1 MMSSRAAHLR
11 RRWASRR
18 AMSDSWPEVQLPQG
32 SAATTETYL
41 PSFSTACPEWPSQD
55 EGPASG
61 APSGAPSGAGTPS
74 GAGSPVVWEGG
85 GPLAGAW
92 CGCAGAGQPSC
103 SSPLHESVVGGLTGR
118 VCCLLE
124 PWHVDVAVQTD
135 IIDEGHAAL
144 HKPRKFLER
153 QRSGHGGE
161 RIGVE
166 HSLEQGHDPPGGTCG
181 RSAAPATGFV
191 EPVDGGCGGWRRG
204 RGVIQRPRSRSY
216 CAPVETTAGGEAWPR
231 KLMCPPEVMEFS
243 SQTSPGSLGG
253 SPPRRDVPTD
263 SESFD
268 QDELTSHLQELPSQM
283 PRRESRT
290 GLFNGLYT
298 SLSAATKLRLVHQ
311 LSVDE
316 TRSTVYADLAAL
328 AAAPDLTGVPPL
340 PYTADLTPLK
350 PAEKRRRFFQ
360 RKQTNSA
367 PDSFDGNLPGLRGP
381 AVSYCLDSALK
392 VPTLLPWSNAG
403 QSPPE
408 PCNLAPSSFH
418 PRAFI
423 LPPTASSLTIPPF
436 LHHAS
441 CTTLSATH
449 FLHR

>member
-1 MMSSRAAHLR
+1 
-11 RRWASRR
+11 
-18 AMSDSWPEVQLPQG
+18 MSDSWPDVHLPSG

-61 APSGAPSGAGTPS
+61 APSAAPSGAGTPS
-74 GAGSPVVWEGG
+74 GAGSPRTGSPVVWEGG
-85 GPLAGAW
+85 GPLAGGW

-103 SSPLHESVVGGLTGR
+103 SSPLLESVVGGLTGR

-124 PWHVDVAVQTD
+124 PWHVDVGVQTELL
-135 IIDEGHAAL
+135 DEGRAAL
-144 HKPRKFLER
+144 HKPKKFLER
-153 QRSGHGGE
+153 QRSGHSGE
-161 RIGVE
+161 RSGVE
-166 HSLEQGHDPPGGTCG
+166 HGLEYGHDPPGGTCG
-181 RSAAPATGFV
+181 RGAVPATGIV
-191 EPVDGGCGGWRRG
+191 EGGGGGCGGWRRG
-204 RGVIQRPRSRSY
+204 GGVVQRPRSRSY
-216 CAPVETTAGGEAWPR
+216 CAPVDTAAAGEAWPR

-253 SPPRRDVPTD
+253 SPPQRDVPD

-328 AAAPDLTGVPPL
+328 ANAPELTGVPPL

-392 VPTLLPWSNAG
+392 VPTLLPWANAG
-403 QSPPE
+403 QSPFNTLT
-408 PCNLAPSSFH
+408 CTL
-418 PRAFI
+418 
-423 LPPTASSLTIPPF
+423 LPASHSPPVLPFTPTASPTHIT
-436 LHHAS
+436 LHPHQA
-441 CTTLSATH
+441 
-449 FLHR
+449 